1 MYNRD
6 RLVIILIS
14 LFLFRIPIS
23 HIIGDNGC
31 GYMSGPLEFFWCLA
45 LLFGAG
51 LTITLRGMMHDRV
64 RRGQFT
70 NASQVFGF
78 AKRYTFIA
86 SILLLVICL
95 ASYNLLA
102 SKLLH
107 DPGSRIGF
115 LFVGP
120 AVMLA
125 MFIDLNI
132 GYLNGTDNM
141 NAALMGEIIY
151 AVSMG
156 LCMIVGSLIGVRI
169 GTNISALLKNDEVT
183 AMYGA
188 MGTMAG
194 LCAGEIVALIILVAM
209 TIVYQRSFKHMMRT
223 EAGRRTEHMS
233 DVSGR
238 FVMGTVSDGLQE
250 LIMHLP
256 VFIPI
261 IVSRISGAR
270 TEGVDA
276 AVTGAAAGAFY
287 SKYIVITGVIA
298 LLAVASVQGALKGIA
313 AAVNDSDTQL
323 ASDRITRLFAKVT
336 YFVIPAVIYVT
347 MLAPVIVSTI
357 YTGRLTSATQLLN
370 VGSSLAFIYAVTYCF
385 MSVLIKLGYN
395 REMLVVSAG
404 ALVIGSVIGV
414 LLMSRYENVFIGP
427 VIGMMISYALSLI
440 VCIVILLRNFR
451 IRFRLLQTVLIPLVV
466 SGIIGVLIKLL
477 SGVLNESIGG
487 VLTLIIC
494 IIPAWFIYNLACM
507 FLHVVSAGAMS
518 KKFLGPILVRLGQ
531 NLGVY

>member
-31 GYMSGPLEFFWCLA
+31 GYMSGPLEFFWCIS

-64 RRGQFT
+64 RRGQYS
-70 NASQVFGF
+70 NAAQVFGF
-78 AKRYTFIA
+78 AKRYTFISA
-86 SILLLVICL
+86 FALLGICL
-95 ASYNLLA
+95 VSYNIFS

-120 AVMLA
+120 AVLLA

-156 LCMIVGSLIGVRI
+156 LCMIVGSMIGVRI

-194 LCAGEIVALIILVAM
+194 LCVGEIVALVILMAM
-209 TIVYQRSFKHMMRT
+209 TLVYQRSFRHMMRT

-238 FVMGTVSDGLQE
+238 FVMGTLSDGVQE

-256 VFIPI
+256 VLIT
-261 IVSRISGAR
+261 IVVFRIAGAR
-270 TEGVDA
+270 TEGVDP
-276 AVTGAAAGAFY
+276 AVTGASIGAFY
-287 SKYIVITGVIA
+287 GKFIVITGIIA
-298 LLAVASVQGALKGIA
+298 LLAVTSVQGALKGIA

-336 YFVIPAVIYVT
+336 YFSIPAVIYTT
-347 MLAPVIVSTI
+347 MLAPVIVPTLF
-357 YTGRLTSATQLLN
+357 TGRITSAIQLLN
-370 VGSSLAFIYAVTYCF
+370 MGTALAFIYSLAYCF

-404 ALVIGSVIGV
+404 ALIIGSVTGV
-414 LLMSRYENVFIGP
+414 LLMGRYENGFIGP
-427 VIGMMISYALSLI
+427 VIGMMISYALSLL
-440 VCIVILLRNFR
+440 VCIVILMRNFR
-451 IRFRLLQTVLIPLVV
+451 MRFRLLQTVLIPLVV

-477 SGVLNESIGG
+477 SGVLYETVGG

-507 FLHVVSAGAMS
+507 FLHVVSAGALS
-518 KKFLGPILVRLGQ
+518 KKFLGPMLVRLGQ
-531 NLGVY
+531 NLGVF

>member
-6 RLVIILIS
+6 RLIIILIS

-31 GYMSGPLEFFWCLA
+31 GYLSCPLEFFWCLS

-64 RRGQFT
+64 RRGQFS
-70 NASQVFGF
+70 NAAQVFSF
-78 AKRYTFIA
+78 AKRYTLIC
-86 SILLLVICL
+86 SVVLLVICML
-95 ASYNLLA
+95 LYNLVCT
-102 SKLLH
+102 KILH

-120 AVMLA
+120 AVLMA

-156 LCMIVGSLIGVRI
+156 LCMVIGSMIGVHI
-169 GTNISALLKNDEVT
+169 GTSISALLKNDEVT

-194 LCAGEIVALIILVAM
+194 MCVGEIVALIILMAM
-209 TIVYQRSFKHMMRT
+209 TLVYQRSFRHMMRT

-238 FVMGTVSDGLQE
+238 FVMGTLSDGLQE
-250 LIMHLP
+250 LILHLP
-256 VFIPI
+256 VLIPI
-261 IVSRISGAR
+261 VAFRLVSAR
-270 TEGVDA
+270 AEDFDP
-276 AVTGAAAGAFY
+276 AVTGASVGAFY
-287 SKYIVITGVIA
+287 SKYIVITGVVA
-298 LLAVASVQGALKGIA
+298 LLGVASVQGALKGIA

-323 ASDRITRLFAKVT
+323 ASDRITRIFGKVT
-336 YFVIPAVIYVT
+336 YFSIPAVIFTT
-347 MLAPVIVSTI
+347 MLAPVIVPTL
-357 YTGRLTSATQLLN
+357 YTGRITSAIQLLSI
-370 VGSSLAFIYAVTYCF
+370 GTALAFIYAVDYCF
-385 MSVLIKLGYN
+385 MSVLIKLGYS
-395 REMLVVSAG
+395 REMLVISSG
-404 ALVIGSVIGV
+404 ALIIGSVAGM
-414 LLMSRYENVFIGP
+414 LLMSRYENGFIGP
-427 VIGMMISYALSLI
+427 VIGMMICYAITLI
-440 VCIVILLRNFR
+440 VCVVILLRNFR
-451 IRFRLLQTVLIPLVV
+451 MHFRMLQTVIIPLVV

-477 SGVLNESIGG
+477 SGVLYGAVGG
-487 VLTLIIC
+487 ILTLIIC

-507 FLHVVSAGAMS
+507 FLHIVSAGAMS
-518 KKFLGPILVRLGQ
+518 KKFLGPMLVRLGQ

>member
-6 RLVIILIS
+6 RLIIILIS
-14 LFLFRIPIS
+14 IFLFRIPIS

-31 GYMSGPLEFFWCLA
+31 GYLSGPLEIFWCLS

-64 RRGQFT
+64 RRGQLS
-70 NASQVFGF
+70 NAAQVFAF

-86 SILLLVICL
+86 SILLFLISMV
-95 ASYNLLA
+95 SFNLLG
-102 SKLLH
+102 SKLMH

-125 MFIDLNI
+125 LFIDLNI

-151 AVSMG
+151 ALGMG
-156 LCMIVGSLIGVRI
+156 LCMIVGSLVGVRI
-169 GTNISALLKNDEVT
+169 GTNISALLKNEEVK

-194 LCAGEIVALIILVAM
+194 LCVGELISLIILMAM
-209 TIVYQRSFKHMMRT
+209 TLVYQRSFKYMIRT
-223 EAGRRTEHMS
+223 ESGKRTEHMS
-233 DVSGR
+233 DISGR
-238 FVMGTVSDGLQE
+238 FVLGTLSDGMQE

-256 VFIPI
+256 VLIPI
-261 IVSRISGAR
+261 IVFRISSAR
-270 TEGVDA
+270 TEGADPA
-276 AVTGAAAGAFY
+276 LTGATVGAFY
-287 SKYIVITGVIA
+287 SKYIVVVGIIA
-298 LLAVASVQGALKGIA
+298 LLGVASVQGALKGIA

-323 ASDRITRLFAKVT
+323 ASDRITRLFSRVT
-336 YFVIPAVIYVT
+336 YFEIPAVIYTT
-347 MLAPVIVSTI
+347 MLAPVII
-357 YTGRLTSATQLLN
+357 PALYTGRLTSAVQLLN
-370 VGSSLAFIYAVTYCF
+370 VGTSLALIYSVTYCF

-395 REMLVVSAG
+395 REMLVISSG
-404 ALVIGSVIGV
+404 ALVIGTVIGV
-414 LLMSRYENVFIGP
+414 LLMSRYETPFLGLVL
-427 VIGMMISYALSLI
+427 GMMICYSLTLV
-440 VCIVILLRNFR
+440 VCVIILLRNFR
-451 IRFRLLQTVLIPLVV
+451 IKFKLLQTFIIPLVV

-477 SGVLNESIGG
+477 SGVLFDVAGG
-487 VLTLIIC
+487 IITLIIC

-507 FLHVVSAGAMS
+507 FLHVVSAGVLS
-518 KKFLGPILVRLGQ
+518 KKFLGPMLVRLGQ